1 MKQKRIA
8 QFAFFSSR
16 ALLALLVCAAG
27 AGSFE
32 SGTLLA
38 FFRLEAPER
47 HSQRT
52 LAFAERIACQ
62 RAIEEVYWR
71 HRIWPKEQ
79 CGELRVRSGDP
90 NRECV
95 ADSVQAFG
103 ENFGVNAHADA
114 KVIGHFKKAAWNR

>member
-1 MKQKRIA
+1 MIT
-8 QFAFFSSR
+8 
-16 ALLALLVCAAG
+16 
-27 AGSFE
+27 
-32 SGTLLA
+32 GTLLA
-38 FFRLEAPER
+38 FFRSEAPTKVP
-47 HSQRT
+47 HAALT
-52 LAFAERIACQ
+52 FAEGANYQ